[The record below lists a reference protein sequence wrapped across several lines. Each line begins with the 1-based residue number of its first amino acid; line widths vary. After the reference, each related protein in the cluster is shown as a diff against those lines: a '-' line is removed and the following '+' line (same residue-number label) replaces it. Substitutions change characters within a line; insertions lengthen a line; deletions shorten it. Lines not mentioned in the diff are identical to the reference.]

1 MNRNFN
7 HLATPRA
14 GTKWLKCRTKS
25 PGLNT
30 PQYVEMMNRFSARAL
45 VLPDYALIVGRHGT
59 GRNRYEYFMI
69 TKATKGTKQEELTLD
84 GRVI

>member
-1 MNRNFN
+1 MVKMSNQV
-7 HLATPRA
+7 PRVEYPA
-14 GTKWLKCRTKS
+14 VCT
-25 PGLNT
+25 
-30 PQYVEMMNRFSARAL
+30 VEMMNRFSARAL